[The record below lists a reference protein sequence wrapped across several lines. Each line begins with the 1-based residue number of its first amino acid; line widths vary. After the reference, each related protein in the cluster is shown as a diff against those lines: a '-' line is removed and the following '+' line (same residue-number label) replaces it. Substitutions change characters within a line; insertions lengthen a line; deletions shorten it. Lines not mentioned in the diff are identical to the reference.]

1 MEKFQENDGRLF
13 VVFSDFLGET
23 YLNSEEKKQE
33 LEKIIEGKLG
43 KHVEVKFVLRADE
56 HLVGGLL
63 SKISVEDAIKK
74 FVHADIEIED

>member
-1 MEKFQENDGRLF
+1 M
-13 VVFSDFLGET
+13 
-23 YLNSEEKKQE
+23 
-33 LEKIIEGKLG
+33 G

-56 HLVGGLL
+56 HLVGGRL